1 MQPESKAEQTVC
13 LRCSETYGRAVVR
26 LFTVMQLGKTPK
38 TQHAAKLV
46 ELEGI
51 SREDA
56 EIWLKHNMHS
66 SCDKREAYCPSCGGQ
81 LTTWQA
87 KWCQHC
93 KLGWH

>member
-1 MQPESKAEQTVC
+1 MQSESNAEQAVC
-13 LRCSETYGRAVVR
+13 LRCSETYARAAVSLR
-26 LFTVMQLGKTPK
+26 TFMHLGKVPASEHVT
-38 TQHAAKLV
+38 KLV

-56 EIWLKHNMHS
+56 EAWLKHNMHS
-66 SCDKREAYCPSCGGQ
+66 ACEKREAYCPSCGGQ

-93 KLGWH
+93 KLDWH